1 METFTSKKKLLIKE
15 TLHSVRVAFNN
26 ETNILD
32 MRGVSLPPNVRQF
45 FIPIVEWTENY
56 LKSNPAKTTLN
67 ISFKHLHS
75 TARQLIFELIKL
87 LKQSEKNGNSLKVN
101 WYYER
106 EDDDMMQTGMEFSFT
121 LGMIFNLQYS
131 KINMSAE
138 EELKKE
144 LIDCIRKKEHSFVD
158 TTLDDFSIIQLI
170 IIKAGIYARINCLN
184 KN

>member
-1 METFTSKKKLLIKE
+1 M
-15 TLHSVRVAFNN
+15 
-26 ETNILD
+26 
-32 MRGVSLPPNVRQF
+32 
-45 FIPIVEWTENY
+45 
-56 LKSNPAKTTLN
+56 
-67 ISFKHLHS
+67 HS

-158 TTLDDFSIIQLI
+158 TSLDDFSIIQLI

-184 KN
+184 